1 MKNLLYGRL
10 RENAWGIIDTMTE
23 QPYGELIRELSGL
36 CGIIP
41 EYWDIFGNRHE
52 TSPETMEGILRA
64 MKCRIDSSADVVR
77 EIQQRKWGT
86 WGEFLDPVHVRSV
99 NDQPISVPVYIQA
112 KEGEE
117 KNILIS
123 WFIENEENIP
133 SRTGGDEGA
142 TELPHRNDMQTISG
156 DRLPISEEQWFDGK
170 RFLKVS
176 LADTGNRETGYY
188 RMTVRCLHPEKVFP
202 TETNEREKTARIIIA
217 PDACYLPEEFSAR
230 KSWGLFVSLY
240 AVRSLRNWGIGD
252 FTDLK
257 KLVAWIAGLQG
268 GFVGINPLH
277 AIPNTLPF
285 GISPYSPITR
295 LYKNY
300 LYLDIEAVPEYAE
313 SQELKSVISAPDIGS
328 TIQELRQTQFVG
340 YEEIAH
346 LKETVL
352 RNCFEVFYKNHYNED
367 TPRCRKFRE
376 YLSLEG
382 HPLESFA
389 LFMVIH
395 EHMKKKGTYSWQE
408 WPEEYHDR
416 SGSEVRKFAMSHEK
430 DVLFYQYMQWLI
442 DQQLESIE
450 QEVKKKGMLLGLY
463 QDLAIGSLG
472 GGSDAWSNQSAFAYE
487 AEVGAPPDDFSP
499 DGQKWGFPPLIP
511 EAERETGYEL
521 FVQTM
526 RKNMKRGG
534 ALRIDHALGMFR
546 LFWIPRGKYPKDGA
560 YVNYPFEDL
569 IRIIALESVRNKTV
583 VIAEDLGTV
592 GDNVRETLRRFKML
606 SYRLLYFERDYPDPS
621 FSDPDKYSSAALCAV
636 TTHDLPTLSGYWQG
650 RDMEVSKRVGK
661 YPDETLFNK
670 KREERERDKRLL
682 ISALKAKGVL
692 RKNYPLQS
700 GMTDELCSAVY
711 QYLSLTP
718 CRMVVVNFDDILGTL
733 DQQNLPGTV
742 DEHPNWVQKIP
753 VLLEDAMK
761 DRRFPGLAAVLRDK
775 FPLPEDSL

>member
-1 MKNLLYGRL
+1 
-10 RENAWGIIDTMTE
+10 MTE
-23 QPYGELIRELSGL
+23 HPYGDLIRELSGL

-41 EYWDIFGNRHE
+41 EYWDIFGNKHE
-52 TSPETMEGILRA
+52 TSQETMEGILRA
-64 MKCRIDSSADVVR
+64 MKCRIDSSADVVK
-77 EIQQRKWGT
+77 EIQQRKRGT
-86 WGEFLDPVHVRSV
+86 WVGFLDPVHVRSV
-99 NDQPISVPVYIQA
+99 DDQPISVPVYIPA

-123 WFIENEENIP
+123 WCIENEERPP
-133 SRTGGDEGA
+133 SCPGEEGGK
-142 TELPHRNDMQTISG
+142 TERPHRNDMQTISG

-170 RFLKVS
+170 RFIKVS
-176 LADTGNRETGYY
+176 LADTGNHETGYY
-188 RMTVRCLHPEKVFP
+188 RMTVRCTHPDKVFP
-202 TETNEREKTARIIIA
+202 KESSEREKTARIIIA
-217 PDACYLPEEFSAR
+217 PDACYLPQEFSAR
-230 KSWGLFVSLY
+230 KSWGLFISLY

-257 KLVAWIAGLQG
+257 NIVAWIGGLQG

-285 GISPYSPITR
+285 GISPYSPISR

-313 SQELKSVISAPDIGS
+313 SGEMKTALSNRDIGS
-328 TIQELRQTQFVG
+328 RIQELRKKQFVG
-340 YEEIAH
+340 YEEIAF

-352 RNCFEVFYKNHYNED
+352 RNCFEVFYKNHYRED

-382 HPLESFA
+382 PPLESFA

-395 EHMKKKGTYSWQE
+395 EHMKKTGKYSWQE
-408 WPEEYHDR
+408 WPEEYHDC
-416 SGSEVRKFAMSHEK
+416 SGSEVRDFASSHKK

-442 DQQLESIE
+442 DQQLESVG
-450 QEVKKKGMLLGLY
+450 QEAKKRGMLLGLY
-463 QDLAIGSLG
+463 QDLAIGSIG
-472 GGSDAWSNQSAFAYE
+472 GGSDAWSNRSVFAYA

-511 EAERETGYEL
+511 EAQRETGYEL
-521 FVQTM
+521 FIQTI
-526 RKNMKRGG
+526 RQNMKQGG

-546 LFWIPRGKYPKDGA
+546 LFWIPRGMHPKDGA

-569 IRIIALESVRNKTV
+569 IRIIALESERNRTV

-621 FSDPDKYSSAALCAV
+621 FSSPGKYPAAALCAV

-650 RDMEVSKRVGK
+650 RDLEVSKKAGK
-661 YPDETLFNK
+661 YPEETLFD
-670 KREERERDKRLL
+670 KRVEERERDKRLL
-682 ISALKAKGVL
+682 ISALKSHRVL
-692 RKNYPLQS
+692 RKNYPLKS
-700 GMTDELCSAVY
+700 GMTDELCKAVY

-733 DQQNLPGTV
+733 DQQNLPGTI
-742 DEHPNWVQKIP
+742 DEHPNWVQKTPI
-753 VLLEDAMK
+753 LLEDAMK
-761 DRRFPGLAAVLRDK
+761 DRRFPDLSAGIKDE

>member
-1 MKNLLYGRL
+1 MP
-10 RENAWGIIDTMTE
+10 A
-23 QPYGELIRELSGL
+23 
-36 CGIIP
+36 
-41 EYWDIFGNRHE
+41 
-52 TSPETMEGILRA
+52 
-64 MKCRIDSSADVVR
+64 
-77 EIQQRKWGT
+77 
-86 WGEFLDPVHVRSV
+86 
-99 NDQPISVPVYIQA
+99 
-112 KEGEE
+112 
-117 KNILIS
+117 
-123 WFIENEENIP
+123 
-133 SRTGGDEGA
+133 
-142 TELPHRNDMQTISG
+142 
-156 DRLPISEEQWFDGK
+156 
-170 RFLKVS
+170 
-176 LADTGNRETGYY
+176 
-188 RMTVRCLHPEKVFP
+188 
-202 TETNEREKTARIIIA
+202 
-217 PDACYLPEEFSAR
+217 EFSER
-230 KSWGLFVSLY
+230 KSWGLFISLY

-257 KLVAWIAGLQG
+257 KIVAWIAGLHG

-313 SQELKSVISAPDIGS
+313 SGEREAALSDPDIVN
-328 TIQELRQTQFVG
+328 TIQELRQKPFVG
-340 YEEIAH
+340 YEEIAY
-346 LKETVL
+346 LKAKVL
-352 RNCFEVFYKNHYNED
+352 RNCFEVFYKNHYRED
-367 TPRCRKFRE
+367 TPRGKQFRE

-395 EHMKKKGTYSWQE
+395 EHMKKTGKYSWQE
-408 WPEEYHDR
+408 WPEEYHDC
-416 SGSEVRKFAMSHEK
+416 SGIEVREFAMSHKK
-430 DVLFYQYMQWLI
+430 DVLFSQYIQWII
-442 DQQLESIE
+442 DQQLESVGKE
-450 QEVKKKGMLLGLY
+450 AGKRGMLLGLY
-463 QDLAIGSLG
+463 QDLAIGSIG
-472 GGSDAWSNQSAFAYE
+472 GGSDAWSNRNVFAYE

-511 EAERETGYEL
+511 EAQRETGYEL
-521 FVQTM
+521 FIQTI

-546 LFWIPRGKYPKDGA
+546 LFWIPRDMHPKDGA

-569 IRIIALESVRNKTV
+569 IRIIALESMRNKTV

-621 FSDPDKYSSAALCAV
+621 FSGPGKYPAMALCAV

-650 RDMEVSKRVGK
+650 RDLEVSKKVGK
-661 YPDETLFNK
+661 YPEETLFNK
-670 KREERERDKRLL
+670 RVEERERDKRLL
-682 ISALKAKGVL
+682 ISALKSRGVL
-692 RKNYPLQS
+692 RKNYPLKG
-700 GMTDELCSAVY
+700 GMTDELCRAIY
-711 QYLSLTP
+711 QYLSRTP

-742 DEHPNWVQKIP
+742 DEHPNWIQKTP

-761 DRRFPGLAAVLRDK
+761 DRRFPDLSAVLKDE